1 MCMDNCIKRYENK
14 IVLVTGAGRGIGA
27 AIAARFAKEGAAVI
41 VNYSG
46 NDEAADRTV
55 KNILDANGK
64 AEKYKCQVDSYEETE
79 KMITYIMDKYKRIDI
94 LINNAG
100 ITKDGLIMRMK
111 EEDFDRVIDV
121 NLKGTFNCIR
131 HVSRYMLKQR
141 SGRIINM
148 SSVVG
153 IAGNAGQ
160 VNYSASKAGVI
171 GITKSAAKELASR
184 GITVNA
190 VAPGYIDTDMT
201 KVLSD
206 EQKKS
211 VLDVIPLSS
220 TDFFCSSDKTFVI
233 SDEQKKSVLDV
244 IPLSRMGSVDDISNA
259 VAFLAS
265 DEAAYIT
272 GQVISVD
279 GGMNI

>member
-1 MCMDNCIKRYENK
+1 MRKT
-14 IVLVTGAGRGIGA
+14 VLVTGSSSGIGKE
-27 AIAARFAKEGAAVI
+27 IARILAKDYDVI
-41 VNYSG
+41 LHYNSNENSTRLLKEELDKEYNRDYLMVKCDLSKE
-46 NDEAADRTV
+46 DEID
-55 KNILDANGK
+55 NMLDIIYNR
-64 AEKYKCQVDSYEETE
+64 YNN
-79 KMITYIMDKYKRIDI
+79 IDI

-211 VLDVIPLSS
+211 VLDM
-220 TDFFCSSDKTFVI
+220 
-233 SDEQKKSVLDV
+233 

>member
-1 MCMDNCIKRYENK
+1 MTDRK
-14 IVLVTGAGRGIGA
+14 IALITGGSRGIGLA
-27 AIAARFAKEGAAVI
+27 CALELAKAGCDIIINDICDAEKAQPALDEIKACG
-41 VNYSG
+41 VNAYFYSFDVS
-46 NDEAADRTV
+46 NDEAV
-55 KNILDANGK
+55 KEN
-64 AEKYKCQVDSYEETE
+64 VD
-79 KMITYIMDKYKRIDI
+79 KMIAEHGKIDV
-94 LINNAG
+94 LLNNAG

-201 KVLSD
+201 KVLSE

-211 VLDVIPLSS
+211 VLDM
-220 TDFFCSSDKTFVI
+220 
-233 SDEQKKSVLDV
+233 